1 MEWWEFHT
9 LYSSTPTLQ
18 GRSSHVIKIKRVGH
32 LVLKVKDLERSRKF
46 FTEVLGFPQ
55 VGENDRGMLFFRT
68 DAVDAHHMRA
78 LREAKPSTR
87 CRNPNKSAWR
97 MCRSNS
103 ALSPR
108 CKKPSASSKNMM
120 SKSV

>member
-18 GRSSHVIKIKRVGH
+18 GRSSHAIKIKRVGH

-55 VGENDRGMLFFRT
+55 VGENDRGMLFFST
-68 DAVDAHHMRA
+68 DAVDNHHMRA
-78 LREAKPSTR
+78 LREAKPGAAMPEPEQIGMEDVSFELGTF
-87 CRNPNKSAWR
+87 A
-97 MCRSNS
+97 
-103 ALSPR
+103 ALQE
-108 CKKPSASSKNMM
+108 A
-120 SKSV
+120 